1 MASRLLQRQ
10 ENGIN
15 ENVII
20 HRLYGAV
27 NIGDKSYRVK
37 TTLKED
43 HAKENPKKAY
53 SYEATKIELLPGQSE
68 NPVGFS
74 RNDNNSISGA
84 KLLQGVEKSY
94 EPGKKLL
101 DDSENIQES
110 GQDEGLDA
118 AKTDEKLSREGDGAY
133 TDGEL
138 SLINDPVA
146 KWLGKSQRTKAQQKS
161 FAERQ
166 R

>member
-1 MASRLLQRQ
+1 MYINKEKIQNLIDQQR
-10 ENGIN
+10 
-15 ENVII
+15 
-20 HRLYGAV
+20 
-27 NIGDKSYRVK
+27 
-37 TTLKED
+37 TTLADVEYLD
-43 HAKENPKKAY
+43 LDSIAKVIETFENPT
-53 SYEATKIELLPGQSE
+53 ET
-68 NPVGFS
+68 
-74 RNDNNSISGA
+74 
-84 KLLQGVEKSY
+84 
-94 EPGKKLL
+94 GKKLL

-118 AKTDEKLSREGDGAY
+118 ADTDEKLSREGDGAY